1 MVGPINSHGSWTK
14 LLMKKKNTEDSD
26 SLKSVS
32 TLIGLKLDYHF
43 SIPNGADPEQ
53 ISMQLDCLQD
63 TNAAEECNNR
73 KTIMMQAFAA
83 DEIHW

>member
-1 MVGPINSHGSWTK
+1 
-14 LLMKKKNTEDSD
+14 MKKKNTEDCD

-32 TLIGLKLDYHF
+32 TLVGLKLDYHF

-73 KTIMMQAFAA
+73 KTIIMMQAFVA